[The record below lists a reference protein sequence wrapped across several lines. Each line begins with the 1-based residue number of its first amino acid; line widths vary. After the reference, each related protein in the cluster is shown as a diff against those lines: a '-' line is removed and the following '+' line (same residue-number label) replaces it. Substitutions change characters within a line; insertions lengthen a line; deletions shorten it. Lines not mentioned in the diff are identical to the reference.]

1 MVYCGQKIKRCKRQ
15 NMKEKLMKKQ
25 NVFRAGIYLVGLF
38 LLSFSVVLS
47 IVSDLG
53 INAINAIPYVL
64 HLWSGMSLGNLLTIV
79 YCVFI
84 FIQVLLLRRDFEW
97 IQLFQIAVA
106 FLFGW
111 FTDFWKWVF
120 SGVTLSS
127 YGMKF
132 MLMIVST
139 VIRAIAI
146 ALYVDAELVP
156 SPAEGL
162 TQALS
167 RKTGVPFHTMKT
179 IQECALIAIAVA
191 LSFILFAA
199 LKGVR
204 EGTVIS
210 SVIIGPIMGCVQRVI
225 KPFVRKLCFDQE

>member
-1 MVYCGQKIKRCKRQ
+1 MIFPGA
-15 NMKEKLMKKQ
+15 LMRAQLLRKQ
-25 NVFRAGIYLVGLF
+25 NILRFIFYVLGLF

-64 HLWSGMSLGNLLTIV
+64 HLKSGISLGYLLTAV

-84 FIQVLLLRRDFEW
+84 LLQVLLLRRDFEW

-106 FLFGW
+106 FGFGY

-120 SGVTLSS
+120 ANMTLTS
-127 YGMKF
+127 YGAKF
-132 MLMIVST
+132 ALMLVAT

-146 ALYVDAELVP
+146 ALYVDADLIP

-162 TQALS
+162 TGALS
-167 RKTGVPFHTMKT
+167 KKTGVPFHTMKT

-191 LSFILFAA
+191 LSFILFGT

-210 SVIIGPIMGCVQRVI
+210 SVIIGPIMGFMQKYI
-225 KPFVRKLCFDQE
+225 KPFVRKHCFDQE